1 MSTNTSNVFVD
12 IKKILSLLPKKAEG
26 DSYGYN
32 CVLNELL
39 NYARNNVGQLNIVQS
54 KPTGNTIHSEMTLTL
69 PEGKEN
75 EIKYFSIL

>member
-39 NYARNNVGQLNIVQS
+39 NYARNNVGQLNIV
-54 KPTGNTIHSEMTLTL
+54 
-69 PEGKEN
+69 
-75 EIKYFSIL
+75 